1 MTLIDADKFLKELYE
16 YCDKYV
22 IATNSAYSHFTY
34 LDILDIY
41 LHQPIINAVP
51 ITQPSDCS
59 DEKEEIY

>member
-22 IATNSAYSHFTY
+22 ITTKSAYSYFTY

-41 LHQPIINAVP
+41 LHQPIVNAVP
-51 ITQPSDCS
+51 IIQLTDSSD
-59 DEKEEIY
+59 DKEENY